1 MSASGS
7 SWPGRATVAD
17 VASAGRSLRDVPV
30 LVTGADGFIGSHL
43 VERLVADGARVRA
56 FCIYNSRGSAGW
68 LDDLDPATRA
78 ALDIRLGDIR
88 DARFVER
95 ATEGIEV
102 VFHLAALIAIPYSY
116 TAVESFID
124 TNVRGTMHVLEAAA
138 RAGVRRIVQ
147 TSTSEVYGTPDTL
160 PIRETH
166 PLQAQSP
173 YAASKV
179 AADQLVL
186 AYHRS
191 FGAPAVVLR
200 PFNTYGPRQSDRAV
214 LPTMLRQ
221 LLAGRTEIRLGR
233 LDPRRDLTF
242 VGDTVDG
249 FIRAATVDG
258 IEGQTIQLGTG
269 RAESIGEL
277 FELACRVVG
286 VAASAVEDPA
296 RLRPDASEVLVL
308 CSDPARARDLLG
320 WEARTSLEDGIAA
333 TVDWLRGQPDRGEA
347 DRVQV

>member
-1 MSASGS
+1 
-7 SWPGRATVAD
+7 VAD
-17 VASAGRSLRDVPV
+17 LSLRDAPV

-43 VERLVADGARVRA
+43 VERLVAEGARVRA
-56 FCIYNSRGSAGW
+56 FCVYNSRGSAGW
-68 LDDLDPATRA
+68 LDDVDPAVRS

-124 TNVRGTMHVLEAAA
+124 TNVRGTMHVLEAAG
-138 RAGVRRIVQ
+138 RAGVRRIIQ
-147 TSTSEVYGTPDTL
+147 TSTSEVYVTPETL
-160 PIRETH
+160 PITEMH
-166 PLQAQSP
+166 PLRAQSP

-179 AADQLVL
+179 AADQLAL

-191 FGAPAVVLR
+191 FGAPVVVLR
-200 PFNTYGPRQSDRAV
+200 PFNTFGPRQSERAV

-221 LLAGRTEIRLGR
+221 LIAGRTEIKLGR
-233 LDPRRDLTF
+233 LDPRRDLTY

-249 FIRAATVDG
+249 FVRAATAAG
-258 IEGQTIQLGTG
+258 IEGDTIQLGTG

-277 FELACRVVG
+277 FEMACRVLG
-286 VAASAVEDPA
+286 VTARAVVDPA

-308 CSDPARARDLLG
+308 RSDPSHAREILG
-320 WEARTSLEDGIAA
+320 WEAKTSLEDGLTA
-333 TVDWLRGQPDRGEA
+333 TIDWLRGQPGLAEV
-347 DRVQV
+347 DRVQL